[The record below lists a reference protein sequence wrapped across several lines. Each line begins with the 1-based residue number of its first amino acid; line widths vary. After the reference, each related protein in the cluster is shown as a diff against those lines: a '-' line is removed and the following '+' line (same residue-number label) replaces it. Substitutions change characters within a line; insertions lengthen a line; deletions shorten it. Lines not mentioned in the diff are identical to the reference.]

1 MRREKRLVKSI
12 ESLEEQIKLHKDKIE
27 TEEGDKDTT
36 KDYWRE
42 EIKRFEEEIKK
53 KKRLLEREEV

>member
-1 MRREKRLVKSI
+1 MRREKRLAKGI
-12 ESLEEQIKLHKDKIE
+12 ESLEEQVRLHKNKIE
-27 TEEGDKDTT
+27 SEEGNKDTT

-53 KKRLLEREEV
+53 KKRLFEKK